1 MVEMHIKEQWNRLD
15 PVTQRWLIENPG
27 CVILPRTITAV
38 FNKETAE
45 NSAVDQH
52 GETVLTDEDR
62 NFIQAKAREMKPAT
76 AGYRFFDAV
85 GP

>member
-1 MVEMHIKEQWNRLD
+1 M
-15 PVTQRWLIENPG
+15 ENPG
-27 CVILPRTITAV
+27 CVIVPRTITAV
-38 FNKETAE
+38 FNKETTE

-62 NFIQAKAREMKPAT
+62 HFIQAKPREVKPAT

-85 GP
+85 GA

>member
-15 PVTQRWLIENPG
+15 PVTQQWFIENPG

-45 NSAVDQH
+45 NAACDQH
-52 GETVLTDEDR
+52 GGTVLTDEDR
-62 NFIQAKAREMKPAT
+62 NFIQAKAHRTKPANS
-76 AGYRFFDAV
+76 GYRFFDAV
-85 GP
+85 GQ

>member
-1 MVEMHIKEQWNRLD
+1 MHIREQWNRLD
-15 PVTQRWLIENPG
+15 PVTQRWFMENPG
-27 CVILPRTITAV
+27 CVIVPRTITAV

-45 NSAVDQH
+45 NATLDQH
-52 GETVLTDEDR
+52 GGTVLTDDDR
-62 NFIQAKAREMKPAT
+62 QFIRAKAREVNPAT